1 MHRLYLLASGK
12 ELKHY
17 WSPLRVDCERP
28 FRGGFLPES
37 LLVRSVCSPR
47 ALYRPTM
54 ATIANV
60 KKRRGVAC
68 ASLTRLANRVKE
80 LERNRRDP
88 KTSDLAER
96 TAKKL
101 SELDTDFHAQHHA
114 LVDLIEGDEALER
127 EQETLDAHDDLVTE
141 LSVQIKQIIS
151 SSSPSVT
158 DSARKTLSR

>member
-1 MHRLYLLASGK
+1 
-12 ELKHY
+12 
-17 WSPLRVDCERP
+17 
-28 FRGGFLPES
+28 
-37 LLVRSVCSPR
+37 
-47 ALYRPTM
+47 M

-60 KKRRGVAC
+60 KKRRGVAR

-80 LERNRRDP
+80 LERNPRDP

-158 DSARKTLSR
+158 DSARKTLSRKLIHIQKRIDSIISFISDASAADTDICLLRQYEEKAAVI